1 MRTTATGRAK
11 VACLDGTGEASAGAR
26 LPDPLL
32 LWGDYARAVRDR
44 LEQGKTEYRDRSFSR
59 DSAELLEELQ
69 QEALDLAGW
78 GFVLWHRLEQMRE
91 ALGVADRERRIPT

>member
-1 MRTTATGRAK
+1 MSRA
-11 VACLDGTGEASAGAR
+11 DGTTPNR
-26 LPDPLL
+26 NPLAE
-32 LWGDYARAVRDR
+32 WPDYARAVRDR
-44 LEQGKTEYRDRSFSR
+44 LEQGRIEYQDRSFSR

-91 ALGVADRERRIPT
+91 ALGVTDRERGIPT